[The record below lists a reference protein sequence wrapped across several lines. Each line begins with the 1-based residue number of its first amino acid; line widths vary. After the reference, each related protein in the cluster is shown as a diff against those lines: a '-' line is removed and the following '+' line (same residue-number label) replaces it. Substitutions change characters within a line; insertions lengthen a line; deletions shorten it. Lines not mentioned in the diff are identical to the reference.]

1 VSATA
6 TEIPN
11 RVRTRAIAARA
22 AEWREAFLGF
32 FYGDVCE
39 GCGNQR
45 ATAKEGYVCAECRA
59 SIKLIEPPFCQC
71 CGAVFPGEIT
81 SAFECANCRDLQL
94 AFSYARAVAG
104 AKDVLLDVLHRYK
117 YENALWVQPFLTE
130 LFAEVA
136 GPKVKTGKWDMIVP
150 IPLHPRRQKQREF
163 NQAQVLGR
171 ALGKA
176 TGIGLATKL
185 LRRVIDTRSQTRLSR
200 AERSENVQ
208 KAFRFVGTK
217 ADVQRKRIVL
227 VDDVLTT
234 GATANAC
241 ARLLRQ
247 NGAEEVCVWTL
258 ARGLLH

>member
-1 VSATA
+1 M
-6 TEIPN
+6 
-11 RVRTRAIAARA
+11 RAVAACA

-39 GCGNQR
+39 GCSNQR
-45 ATAKEGYVCAECRA
+45 ATAKEGYVCVECRA
-59 SIKLIEPPFCQC
+59 SIKRIEPPFCQC

-81 SAFECANCRDLQL
+81 STFKCANCRDLQL
-94 AFSYARAVAG
+94 AFSHARAVAG
-104 AKDVLLDVLHRYK
+104 AEGVLLDILHRYK

-136 GPKVKTGKWDMIVP
+136 GPKVKAAGWDMIVP

-163 NQAQVLGR
+163 NQAEVLGR
-171 ALGKA
+171 ALARVTSLGPE
-176 TGIGLATKL
+176 TKL
-185 LRRVIDTRSQTRLSR
+185 LRRVIDTRTQTRLSR
-200 AERSENVQ
+200 AERSKNVQ
-208 KAFRFVGTK
+208 SAFRFVGTK
-217 ADVQRKRIVL
+217 ADVQGKRVVL

-241 ARLLRQ
+241 AKLLRQ

-258 ARGLLH
+258 ARSLLH